1 MPELR
6 LVRRASGGRGR
17 LNAAELTLEA
27 TSGVVADP
35 SPARA
40 PVAAADT
47 AQVVAV
53 DAMGGDRAPNEV
65 VAGARMAVEEG
76 IQVLLVGQETVVGPL
91 LDGTGI
97 PLLHANEI
105 VTMDDDPAK
114 SVRRKKD
121 SSLVRCAE
129 AVRDGRAA
137 AMVSAGNTGA
147 TMASALLRMGRI
159 RGIARPAVVTPIP
172 VPGGATPTLLVDA
185 GATVDCAPEWLV
197 QFARMGSEYARFH
210 HGVES
215 ARVGLLSI
223 GEEMGKGDEL
233 RKRAYDLLERL
244 PNFVGNVEGCDLTQ
258 GRADVV
264 VTDGFTG
271 NVALKTIE
279 GGVRQVLG
287 LVASALG
294 LERTGD
300 QTLGDVL
307 GPVLGQEVAQYDP
320 DAFGG
325 ALLLGID
332 GVCVISHGHS
342 SARHIVHAI
351 RLAAECA
358 EAGLVARMK
367 EAIAHGV

>member
-1 MPELR
+1 VIAPAPD
-6 LVRRASGGRGR
+6 AS
-17 LNAAELTLEA
+17 
-27 TSGVVADP
+27 P
-35 SPARA
+35 
-40 PVAAADT
+40 
-47 AQVVAV
+47 VVAV

-65 VAGARMAVEEG
+65 VAGALMAVEEG
-76 IQVLLVGQETVVGPL
+76 IQVLLVGQEPVLGPL

-97 PLLHANEI
+97 QMLHANE
-105 VTMDDDPAK
+105 VVAMDDDPAK

-159 RGIARPAVVTPIP
+159 RGIARPAIVTPIP
-172 VPGGATPTLLVDA
+172 VPGRSNPTLLLDV

-197 QFARMGSEYARFH
+197 QFARMGCEYARLH

-244 PNFVGNVEGCDLTQ
+244 PNFVGNVEGCDLTHE
-258 GRADVV
+258 RADVV

-271 NVALKTIE
+271 NVALKSLE
-279 GGVRQVLG
+279 GGMKA
-287 LVASALG
+287 LVGALFEAFG
-294 LERTGD
+294 ATEESRAAT
-300 QTLGDVL
+300 DVL
-307 GPVLGQEVAQYDP
+307 MPQLLPLYASLDP
-320 DAFGG
+320 DNTGG
-325 ALLLGID
+325 ALLLGVD
-332 GVCVISHGHS
+332 GVCIISHGS
-342 SARHIVHAI
+342 SGATAVVNAVR
-351 RLAAECA
+351 
-358 EAGLVARMK
+358 VARDMV
-367 EAIAHGV
+367 ESGIVDHLRTAVAPSI

>member
-1 MPELR
+1 MTSE
-6 LVRRASGGRGR
+6 VVDD
-17 LNAAELTLEA
+17 LE
-27 TSGVVADP
+27 T
-35 SPARA
+35 ARA
-40 PVAAADT
+40 AISAAAGAAT
-47 AQVVAV
+47 VVAV
-53 DAMGGDRAPNEV
+53 DAMGGDRAPDVVVEGARIV
-65 VAGARMAVEEG
+65 VAEG
-76 IQVLLVGQETVVGPL
+76 IQVLLVGQEPVVGPL
-91 LDGTGI
+91 LNGTDI
-97 PLLHANEI
+97 PLLHANE
-105 VTMDDDPAK
+105 VVAMDDDPAK

-172 VPGGATPTLLVDA
+172 VPGATPTLLIDA

-244 PNFVGNVEGCDLTQ
+244 PNFVGNVEGCDLTE

-264 VTDGFTG
+264 VSDGFTG
-271 NVALKTIE
+271 NVALKTLE
-279 GGVRQVLG
+279 GGARRILG
-287 LVASALG
+287 LVADSLG
-294 LERTGD
+294 LERTGS

-307 GPVLGQEVAQYDP
+307 EPVLGPDVAQYDP

-325 ALLLGID
+325 AMLLGID
-332 GVCVISHGHS
+332 GVCVISHGAS
-342 SARHIVHAI
+342 SARQIAYAI
-351 RLAAECA
+351 RLAAQCA
-358 EAGLVARMK
+358 GAGLVASMK